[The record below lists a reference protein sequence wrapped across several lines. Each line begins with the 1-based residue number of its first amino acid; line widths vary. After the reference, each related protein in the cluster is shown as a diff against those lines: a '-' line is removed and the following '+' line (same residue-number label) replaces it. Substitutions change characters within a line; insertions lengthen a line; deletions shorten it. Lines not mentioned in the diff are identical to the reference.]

1 MGQGHGGALCS
12 GILQPHA
19 LALMLAGA
27 TAMMASTPVQ
37 AQQAV
42 LAQQTRFDIP
52 AQPLAAALGAFG
64 KQAGVQVLFD
74 EAEVLGRQ
82 SRALQGSLT
91 PRDALTRLLAGSGV
105 AISSERAGGFSL
117 KAVSVPSTSG
127 EVALATVFVTAQ
139 AERSADTEGTGS
151 YAGQGATLG
160 KTDQALKEIPQSVTV
175 LSRQLIDDQQ
185 LTGLNELMAKA
196 PGVVLVK
203 DSNAYEAF
211 YARGFRVDNYQ
222 IDGAGVSYDASYRP
236 DFDLAIYDRVE
247 LLRGAEGLF
256 AAAGEPSGSVNL
268 VRKRPTEAWQGS
280 VNVTLGS
287 WNDRRVDADVSGPL
301 AFDGRLRG
309 RLVAAQQDREFF
321 YSPSDE
327 KKTVLYGVLEMDL
340 SPTTLLRAG
349 VSHEKRHGTVWT
361 YGLPTYADGGYLGL
375 PRSRA
380 LTPAW
385 AEREQTTQEV
395 FTTVEQRLNPDWTA
409 RLSLSR
415 QTYDVD
421 ALHFVAAGAVDRAS
435 RQFAFADASFL
446 AVGNEADAVD
456 LGVSGQFDLWGRKH
470 QIVAGMDWRK
480 SHAKEMRY
488 YSDGTYPVPSL
499 DSDFKGAVFVR
510 PDMLGVSGGWPG
522 YGAEQK
528 GVYGKL
534 QLQATE
540 ALRVILGGRYGSYDY
555 TSPTVDYDRS
565 GALMEST
572 ESRYRDSSIFTPY
585 AGVVYD
591 LTTDWAAYASATDI
605 LKPQANYRSGPPEAS
620 KPLEAIQGRNF
631 EAGVKGSLL
640 DGRVNTSFAV
650 YRIER
655 TGEAAQD
662 LNYPYTPQSLGSEC
676 CYIAQGKLV
685 SQGLDVE
692 LAGELAKG
700 WHVFAG
706 YNYNENRNNETQE
719 AFHAITPRHMLKL
732 WTTYRLPGTLSAWTL
747 GGGVTAQSRSANQG
761 TDWVYSATSGW
772 SRAPFAIRQG
782 GYALWGASVQYRV
795 NRDWSLA
802 LNVKNLFD
810 KLYHQTLGTPRG
822 GNWYGEPRSV
832 ALTLRGSF

>member
-1 MGQGHGGALCS
+1 VVTQPAA
-12 GILQPHA
+12 GI
-19 LALMLAGA
+19 
-27 TAMMASTPVQ
+27 
-37 AQQAV
+37 
-42 LAQQTRFDIP
+42 F
-52 AQPLAAALGAFG
+52 
-64 KQAGVQVLFD
+64 
-74 EAEVLGRQ
+74 
-82 SRALQGSLT
+82 ALQE
-91 PRDALTRLLAGSGV
+91 PAPV
-105 AISSERAGGFSL
+105 PAGGVSL
-117 KAVSVPSTSG
+117 APVI
-127 EVALATVFVTAQ
+127 VTAQ
-139 AERSADTEGTGS
+139 ADRSAATEGTGA
-151 YAGQGATLG
+151 YTGRGVTLG
-160 KTDQALKEIPQSVTV
+160 KTEQALKEIPQSVTV
-175 LSRQLIDDQQ
+175 LSRQLMDDQQ

-196 PGVVLVK
+196 PGIVLVK

-222 IDGAGVSYDASYRP
+222 IDGAGMSYDASYRP

-256 AAAGEPSGSVNL
+256 SAAGEPSGSVNL
-268 VRKRPTEAWQGS
+268 VRKRPTETWQGS
-280 VNVTLGS
+280 ASVSLGS
-287 WNDRRVDADVSGPL
+287 WNDRRVDADVGGPL

-309 RLVAAQQDREFF
+309 RLVAAYQDREFF
-321 YSPSDE
+321 YAPSDE
-327 KKTVLYGVLEMDL
+327 KKTVLYGVLETDL
-340 SPTTLLRAG
+340 SPSTLLRAG
-349 VSHEKRHGTVWT
+349 VSHERRQGTVWT
-361 YGLPTYADGGYLGL
+361 YGLPAYADGGDLGL

-395 FTTVEQRLNPDWTA
+395 FTTLEQRLNPDWTA

-415 QTYDVD
+415 QTFDVD
-421 ALHFVAAGAVDRAS
+421 ALHFVAAGAVNRAS
-435 RQFAFADASFL
+435 RQFAFADTSFL
-446 AVGNEADAVD
+446 TVGNEAKTVD
-456 LGVSGQFDLWGRKH
+456 LGVSGQFDLWGRQH
-470 QIVAGMDWRK
+470 QIVAGTDWRK
-480 SHAKEMRY
+480 SHAKEVRY
-488 YSDGTYPVPSL
+488 YSDSDYPVPTL
-499 DSDFKGAVFVR
+499 DSDFNGAAFGR
-510 PDMLGVSGGWPG
+510 PDVLGVSGGWPG

-534 QLQATE
+534 QLQATD

-565 GALMEST
+565 GVLIDSS

-631 EAGVKGSLL
+631 EAGIKGSLL
-640 DGRVNTSFAV
+640 DGKVNTSFAL

-662 LNYPYTPQSLGSEC
+662 LRYPYTPESLGNEC

-685 SQGLDVE
+685 SRGLDVE
-692 LAGELAKG
+692 LSGELARG

-706 YNYNENRNNETQE
+706 YNYNENRNKETRE
-719 AFHAITPRHMLKL
+719 AFHAITPRHMVKV
-732 WTTYRLPGTLSAWTL
+732 WSTYQLPGSLSAWTL

-761 TDWVYSATSGW
+761 MDWVYSASSGW

-782 GYALWGASVQYRV
+782 AYALWSASVQYRV
-795 NRDWSLA
+795 NADWSLA

-810 KLYHQTLGTPRG
+810 KHHYQTLGTPRG

-832 ALTLRGSF
+832 ALTLRGAF